1 MKYTVDW
8 STDACQQLAAIWVDY
23 ISHRRI
29 ITSAQAEIDRR
40 LASDPLGNGTLL
52 SEDLYAIAINPLR
65 VVYELTDKPGVLRV
79 VSVKWF
85 PN

>member
-8 STDACQQLAAIWVDY
+8 STDACHQLAAIWVDY

-40 LASDPLGNGTLL
+40 LALDPLGNGTLL

-85 PN
+85 PM